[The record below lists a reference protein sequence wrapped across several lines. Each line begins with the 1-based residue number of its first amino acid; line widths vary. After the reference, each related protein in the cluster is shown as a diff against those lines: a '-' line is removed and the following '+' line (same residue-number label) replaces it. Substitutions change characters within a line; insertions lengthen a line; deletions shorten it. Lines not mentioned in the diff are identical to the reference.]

1 MLKKNKNKWSN
12 KYDKCKLCWT
22 NEIRHKA
29 RWTCINCYEK
39 VRAKI
44 RRRDPIELEK
54 IKKNQSLWFQRVM
67 QNKDYREKVRLRS
80 NENYHKNKFILNIK
94 RQVKKRKEKWL
105 PCLKMYYNDN
115 EIEFPFES
123 LEKPKHIKEKEFKI
137 WQKNNEIF
145 EKMINLINN
154 KNKNES
160 KKDNL

>member
-1 MLKKNKNKWSN
+1 
-12 KYDKCKLCWT
+12 
-22 NEIRHKA
+22 
-29 RWTCINCYEK
+29 
-39 VRAKI
+39 
-44 RRRDPIELEK
+44 
-54 IKKNQSLWFQRVM
+54 
-67 QNKDYREKVRLRS
+67 
-80 NENYHKNKFILNIK
+80 
-94 RQVKKRKEKWL
+94 
-105 PCLKMYYNDN
+105 MYYNDN